1 MRVQPPKD
9 YKKYPKSFKNLEAL
23 KKYILAHRVIFYDRE
38 EMNIVDFW
46 KEFKEDFKKKGKDK
60 FECLDQFMTLFPFEY
75 QIHVM
80 MIFENIV

>member
-9 YKKYPKSFKNLEAL
+9 YKKYRKTIKNYKDFE
-23 KKYILAHRVIFYDRE
+23 KYLRSHRVIFYDRD

-46 KEFKEDFKKKGKDK
+46 KEFKEGKNTLDAIDK
-60 FECLDQFMTLFPFEY
+60 FITLFPYEY

-80 MIFENIV
+80 MIFGNIV